1 MLIKVTN
8 QCDMGCSHC
17 MEGSTPK
24 TGQHM
29 SEETFQKALGLSFKL
44 ETLAWAAGLPRMILL
59 SGGECTEHPQ
69 IVSFVEKVYSC
80 SMLPVLITNGA
91 WLGNKELRESI
102 LRPEWRN
109 LMVQVTNDPRFYPR
123 DVPHS
128 DDPRVIRVPSLSRLI
143 PLGRAAGRSK
153 VFEQSVPARVAP
165 SSFNFR
171 SMTRHYGDVRRA
183 ILHMRTRAAAGLS
196 GHCTPS
202 ITHEGDVVAGEARFC
217 FKIGTVDS
225 SSQELTEATIR
236 MKCNACGL
244 VDGLSSA
251 HKEAI
256 GEE

>member
-17 MEGSTPK
+17 MEESTPK
-24 TGQHM
+24 SGQHM

-44 ETLAWAAGLPRMILL
+44 EAKAWTAGLPRMILL

-69 IVSFVEKVYSC
+69 IVSFIETVYSC
-80 SMLPVLITNGA
+80 NFRPVLITNGA
-91 WLGNKELRESI
+91 WLDNKELRESI
-102 LRPEWRN
+102 LRPEWRD

-123 DVPHS
+123 NVPHS
-128 DDPRVIRVPSLSRLI
+128 DDPRVLRVPSLSLLI
-143 PLGRAAGRSK
+143 PLGRAARKSR
-153 VFEQSVPARVAP
+153 VFEQGVATRIAP

-171 SMTRHYGDVRRA
+171 SLTRHYGDVRDAIFYMRA
-183 ILHMRTRAAAGLS
+183 RAAAGLS

-202 ITHEGDVVAGEARFC
+202 ITHEGDVVAGETRLC